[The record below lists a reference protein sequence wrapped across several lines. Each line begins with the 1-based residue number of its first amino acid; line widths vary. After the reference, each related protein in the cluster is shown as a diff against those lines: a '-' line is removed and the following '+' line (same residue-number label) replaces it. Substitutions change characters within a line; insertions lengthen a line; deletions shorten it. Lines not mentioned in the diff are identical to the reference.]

1 MGSAC
6 HLIKEEKVMAMTI
19 NTNISALQV
28 ENALNNNNAAMQS
41 SMQKLSTGSNINT
54 AADDPA
60 GLAISQGLQAQIG
73 GLTQAAQNVSD
84 GVNLIQTASG
94 ALTQVS
100 AILQQVNSLA
110 VQAANDT
117 NDTDSRTDIQTQV
130 TALANELTQIGSS
143 TNFDG
148 VSLLSGVANPI
159 DIQVGTDGTANSQ
172 VAIDLSTANVST
184 LATTVSGLTFDSAAD
199 AQASITAVQTAIQSV
214 STWQANLGATQNV
227 LTSTGQSIAVNSQN
241 LTAANSTISDA
252 DMASEMANY
261 TKDSVLVQAGTAMLS
276 QANQNDQLVL
286 KLLQG

>member
-1 MGSAC
+1 MQ
-6 HLIKEEKVMAMTI
+6 
-19 NTNISALQV
+19 N
-28 ENALNNNNAAMQS
+28 AMQ
-41 SMQKLSTGSNINT
+41 QLSTGSAINT

-73 GLTQAAQNVSD
+73 GLNQAAQNVSD

-100 AILQQVNSLA
+100 SILQSINSLA

-117 NDTDSRTDIQTQV
+117 NDTNSRTDIQTQV
-130 TALANELTQIGSS
+130 TALANELTQIGAS

-159 DIQVGTDGTANSQ
+159 NIQVGTDGTANSQ
-172 VAIDLSTANVST
+172 VSIDLSSADVSS
-184 LATTVSGLTFDSAAD
+184 LATTISGLTFDNATD

-214 STWQANLGATQNV
+214 STWQANLGAQQNV
-227 LTSTGQSIAVNSQN
+227 LTSTGQSIAINSEN

-252 DMASEMANY
+252 DMATTMANY
-261 TKDSVLVQAGTAMLS
+261 SKDNVLVQAGTAMLS

>member
-1 MGSAC
+1 MS
-6 HLIKEEKVMAMTI
+6 MTI
-19 NTNISALQV
+19 NTNLSAIQV
-28 ENALNNNNAAMQS
+28 ENALSNNNAAMQTA
-41 SMQKLSTGSNINT
+41 MQQLSTGSAINT

-73 GLTQAAQNVSD
+73 GLNQAAQNVSD

-100 AILQQVNSLA
+100 SILQSINSLA

-117 NDTDSRTDIQTQV
+117 NDTNSRTDIQTQV
-130 TALANELTQIGSS
+130 TALANELTQIGAS

-159 DIQVGTDGTANSQ
+159 NIQVGTDGTANSQ
-172 VAIDLSTANVST
+172 VSIDLSSANVST
-184 LATTVSGLTFDSAAD
+184 LATTISGLTFDNATD

-214 STWQANLGATQNV
+214 STWQANLGAQQNV
-227 LTSTGQSIAVNSQN
+227 LTSTGQSIAINSEN

-252 DMASEMANY
+252 DMATTMANY
-261 TKDSVLVQAGTAMLS
+261 SKDNVLVQAGTAMLS

>member
-1 MGSAC
+1 
-6 HLIKEEKVMAMTI
+6 MAMTI

-130 TALANELTQIGSS
+130 TALANELTQIGAS

-184 LATTVSGLTFDSAAD
+184 LATTVSGLTFDSATD
-199 AQASITAVQTAIQSV
+199 AQSSITAVQTAIQSV

>member
-1 MGSAC
+1 
-6 HLIKEEKVMAMTI
+6 MTI

-28 ENALNNNNAAMQS
+28 ENALSTNNAAMQS
-41 SMQKLSTGSNINT
+41 SMEELSTGSAINT

-60 GLAISQGLQAQIG
+60 GLAISQGLQAQVG
-73 GLTQAAQNVSD
+73 ALTQDAQNVSD

-100 AILQQVNSLA
+100 SILQSMNSLA

-117 NDTDSRTDIQTQV
+117 NDPASRTDIQTQA
-130 TALANELTQIGSS
+130 TALEGELNQISSS

-148 VSLLSGVANPI
+148 VNLLDGTAGTLN
-159 DIQVGTDGTANSQ
+159 IQVGTDGTANSQ
-172 VAIDLSTANVST
+172 VGIDLTDENVGALTSAGST
-184 LATTVSGLTFDSAAD
+184 LQFDTAED
-199 AQASITAVQTAIQSV
+199 AQASITAIQADIQTV

-227 LTSTGQSIAVNSQN
+227 LTSTGQNIATSSQN

-252 DMASEMANY
+252 DMASTMANY

-286 KLLQG
+286 KLLQS

>member
-1 MGSAC
+1 
-6 HLIKEEKVMAMTI
+6 MTI
-19 NTNISALQV
+19 NTNLSAIQV
-28 ENALNNNNAAMQS
+28 ENALSTNNAAMQNA
-41 SMQKLSTGSNINT
+41 MQQLSTGSAINT

-73 GLTQAAQNVSD
+73 GLNQAAQNVSD

-100 AILQQVNSLA
+100 SILQSINSLA

-117 NDTDSRTDIQTQV
+117 NDTNSRTDIQTQV
-130 TALANELTQIGSS
+130 TALANELTQIGAS

-159 DIQVGTDGTANSQ
+159 NIQVGTDGTANSQ
-172 VAIDLSTANVST
+172 VSIDLSSADVSS
-184 LATTVSGLTFDSAAD
+184 LATTISGLTFDNATD

-214 STWQANLGATQNV
+214 STWQANLGAQQNV
-227 LTSTGQSIAVNSQN
+227 LTSTGQSIAINSEN

-252 DMASEMANY
+252 DMATTMANY
-261 TKDSVLVQAGTAMLS
+261 SKDNVLVQAGTAMLS

>member
-1 MGSAC
+1 
-6 HLIKEEKVMAMTI
+6 MAMTI

-28 ENALNNNNAAMQS
+28 ENALSNNNAAMQS
-41 SMQKLSTGSNINT
+41 AMQQLSTGSAINT

-73 GLTQAAQNVSD
+73 GLNQASQNVSD

-100 AILQQVNSLA
+100 AILQQMNSLA

-117 NDTDSRTDIQTQV
+117 NDTASRTDIQTQV
-130 TALANELTQIGSS
+130 TALAGELNQISNS

-148 VSLLSGVANPI
+148 VSLLNGTAGTLN
-159 DIQVGTDGTANSQ
+159 IQVGTDGTANSQ
-172 VAIDLSTANVST
+172 VGIDLTSENVGGLTS
-184 LATTVSGLTFDSAAD
+184 AGTTLTFDTAAD
-199 AQASITAVQTAIQSV
+199 AQASITAIQADIQTV

-227 LTSTGQSIAVNSQN
+227 LTSTGQNIAVNSEN
-241 LTAANSTISDA
+241 LTAANSTISDT
-252 DMASEMANY
+252 DMAQEMANY
-261 TKDSVLVQAGTAMLS
+261 SKDSVLVQAGTAMLS

-286 KLLQG
+286 KLLQS

>member
-1 MGSAC
+1 
-6 HLIKEEKVMAMTI
+6 MAMTI

-130 TALANELTQIGSS
+130 TALANELTQIGAS